1 LLLNLPRRGMPR
13 ESAFRRNQHH
23 LITQK
28 QKHGQKEIPL
38 KSSVTAKTGRYY
50 HVVAIYDKEN
60 EMCRV
65 YVDGQPAGEVA
76 AAGSFG
82 FPPKTEAHWFGIG
95 GDAHPSGAAQF
106 CLTGEIVVARM
117 YDHALSRDEAY
128 RLYEKAEQ
136 SKQAAE

>member
-1 LLLNLPRRGMPR
+1 MPR

-28 QKHGQKEIPL
+28 QKHGQKDIPL
-38 KSSVTAKTGRYY
+38 KSSVTAKAGEYY
-50 HVVAIYDKEN
+50 HVVAVYDKDAAKVRMFVN
-60 EMCRV
+60 
-65 YVDGQPAGEVA
+65 GAPAGEVA

-82 FPPKTEAHWFGIG
+82 FPPKTEAHWFCIG